1 MTKRILVLE
10 DDESLR
16 LVISKAL
23 SRAGFE
29 VRSTATPQTAID
41 RMAAGDADALVAD
54 VLLGR
59 ENFLD
64 RLEEVSRVRPDAPV
78 VIMSAQTTAST
89 AINAAKGGAFDYL
102 PKPFDLNDLV
112 EVLNRALD
120 LNKQP
125 RSQRDHGY
133 AGLIGRSTAMQS
145 AFRTL
150 GRLSQNRHPVLFV
163 GPEGSGR
170 AAAAR
175 VLHNEANPKGKLIE
189 LGPDAFLETGSEHLT
204 LGASTTVLLRRAEAW
219 SPKAQNLILE
229 FLEQERVDGP
239 RLMVTAN
246 TNVRDALS
254 DHLLE
259 RLAIGL
265 VEIPP
270 VRQRGQDRALLFE
283 HFLAQG
289 AGADFQ
295 LTDRARDFINAQ
307 GWPGEVQQLRRTAQR
322 IQAQGVRGPVDIE
335 DVETAMSSPRP
346 IEPHTQLSDA
356 AARFFSVLNG
366 NDAPAIAEQ
375 AQAALDAGLIRA
387 ALESANGVRQEAA
400 KLLGM
405 NRNTFAKRLSN
416 LEDSS
421 ND

>member
-1 MTKRILVLE
+1 MSKRILVLE

-64 RLEEVSRVRPDAPV
+64 RLDEVSRVRPDAPV
-78 VIMSAQTTAST
+78 VIMSAQTTANT
-89 AINAAKGGAFDYL
+89 AISAAKQGAFDYL

-120 LNKQP
+120 LKKQP
-125 RSQRDHGY
+125 RSIRGQGY

-175 VLHNEANPKGKLIE
+175 VLHKESNRDGELVE
-189 LGPDAFLETGSEHLT
+189 LGPQAVLESAAKHLAS
-204 LGASTTVLLRRAEAW
+204 GASTTVLLRRAEAW
-219 SPKAQNLILE
+219 SLKAQNLILE
-229 FLEQERVDGP
+229 FLEQDTDNGP

-246 TNVRDALS
+246 TNVREALS
-254 DHLLE
+254 DHLLD

-270 VRQRGQDRALLFE
+270 VRQRGEDRALLFE
-283 HFLAQG
+283 YFLTQG
-289 AGADFQ
+289 TGADFQ
-295 LTDRARDFINAQ
+295 LNDSARDFINAQ

-322 IQAQGVRGPVDIE
+322 IQAQGMRGPVGVQ

-366 NDAPAIAEQ
+366 HDAHDIADQ
-375 AQAALDAGLIRA
+375 AQSALDAGLIRA
-387 ALESANGVRQEAA
+387 ALETANGVRQEAA

-416 LEDSS
+416 LENTSQD
-421 ND
+421 